1 MTRWRVR
8 IEYDGGPYV
17 GWQRQKNGPS
27 VQQEIEEAVFRFC
40 GEHTRVYGAGRT
52 DAGVHAMGQV
62 AHIDIERPTTA
73 DTVRDA
79 INAHLGDAPI
89 SILEASVAA
98 DGFHARISACER
110 VYLYRI
116 LNRRPPPAVDQGRV
130 WHIPWDLDADAM
142 HDAARCLVGTHD
154 FTSFRATVC
163 QAKSPVK
170 TLDVLDVRR
179 AGEEIHFHARGR
191 SFLHHQVRNIVGT
204 LALVGIGKWTADD
217 VETALAARNRAAAG
231 PTAPPEGLY
240 LTGVTYPSGT

>member
-27 VQQEIEEAVFRFC
+27 VQQSLEEAVFRFC
-40 GEHTRVYGAGRT
+40 GEYTRVYGAGRT
-52 DAGVHAMGQV
+52 DAGVHALGQV
-62 AHIDIERPTTA
+62 AHIDIEKETTA

-79 INAHLGDAPI
+79 INAHLGDEPI
-89 SILEASVAA
+89 SIVDAVAAA

-116 LNRRPPPAVDQGRV
+116 LNRRPPPAIDQGRV
-130 WHIPWDLDADAM
+130 WHVPWDLNADTM
-142 HDAARCLVGTHD
+142 HEAAQCLVGTHD

-170 TLDVLDVRR
+170 TLDAFDVRR

-204 LALVGIGKWTADD
+204 LERVGAGKWTAAD
-217 VETALAARNRAAAG
+217 VSAALEARDRTAAG
-231 PTAPPEGLY
+231 PTAPPEGLA
-240 LTGVTYPSGT
+240 LVSVAYPDDT

>member
-1 MTRWRVR
+1 MSRWRIR

-27 VQQEIEEAVFRFC
+27 VQQAIEEAVFKFC

-62 AHIDIERPTTA
+62 AHIDIQRPTTA

-79 INAHLGDAPI
+79 INAHLRDEPI
-89 SILEASVAA
+89 SIVDVVAIT
-98 DGFHARISACER
+98 DDFHARISACER

-116 LNRRPPPAVDQGRV
+116 LNRRPPPAIDLGRV
-130 WHIPWDLDADAM
+130 WHVPWDLDAAVM
-142 HDAARCLVGTHD
+142 HDAAQCLVGTHD

-170 TLDVLDVRR
+170 TLEAFNVRR
-179 AGEEIHFHARGR
+179 AGNEIHFHVRGR

-204 LALVGIGKWTADD
+204 LERVGARKWKAAD
-217 VETALAARNRAAAG
+217 VAAVLDARDRRAAG
-231 PTAPPEGLY
+231 PTAPPEGLS
-240 LTGVTYPSGT
+240 LMSVAYPEDS